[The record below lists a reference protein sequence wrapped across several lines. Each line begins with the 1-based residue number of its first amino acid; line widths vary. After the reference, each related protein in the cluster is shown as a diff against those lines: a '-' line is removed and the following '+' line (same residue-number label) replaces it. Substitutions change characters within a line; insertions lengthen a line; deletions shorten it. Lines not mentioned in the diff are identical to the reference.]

1 MKAKEDYDAALG
13 GTVQLPDQ
21 IQSYKFSADRV
32 NEIKSLLSAI
42 NNPSQT
48 KLVFQTLPKHMRRRA
63 MSHNP
68 KRLPRKYRQAHI
80 SQMRKSGVATI
91 SKRPSRKY
99 RRKAGNL
106 QREYIRRQRKHIW
119 LETHVW
125 HAKRFHMV
133 ERWGYKLPQS
143 SCDKTFRSN
152 YRATAKHC
160 LVQDISYVGCIE
172 LNGTVPTIRE
182 AFQRMT
188 SNNGGLGVTAKT
200 YLNGN
205 REGTIDLFRR
215 DIYPIGSLGRVSFIW
230 KPVTEDTAIRVL
242 WLFVHPSIY
251 EEVVNEFV
259 NVLKLIKVEELN
271 SDSLMP
277 PKYSN
282 QVDNVTLVELRNT
295 LNRFRLTGPLSQ
307 AVLTKA
313 FKCKS
318 IENIATNSAFDGF
331 LSSDEGSA
339 AHQSQSNYWSS
350 VASITSPAE
359 LFPNMVL
366 ALNIED
372 PRINRP
378 VKRTKAFPESPNIC
392 TQYVNPAALKIPQLS
407 SVSALW
413 SPNLRSEVT
422 EKKMST
428 REFCQ
433 LRNKHCLVPG
443 ERCEFEEK
451 LQPVPVILV
460 QRPGSQNAEFKRLGY
475 GCGWDV
481 IVPSE
486 YGISTWMCLIM
497 WGARAGGLRE
507 IETINREGGCEEFHP
522 DTTAA
527 QQTAAVK
534 YQELRDE

>member
-1 MKAKEDYDAALG
+1 MKAKEDFDAALG

-21 IQSYKFSADRV
+21 IQSYKFTADRV
-32 NEIKSLLSAI
+32 NEIKSLLSSI

-80 SQMRKSGVATI
+80 AQMRKSGVGTI

-106 QREYIRRQRKHIW
+106 QREYIRRQRNHVW
-119 LETHVW
+119 LETHIW

-133 ERWGYKLPQS
+133 ERWGYKLAQS

-188 SNNGGLGVTAKT
+188 SSNGLGVTAKT

-205 REGTIDLFRR
+205 REGTIDLYRR
-215 DIYPIGSLGRVSFIW
+215 DMYPIGSLGRVSFIW
-230 KPVTEDTAIRVL
+230 KPVIEDTAIRML
-242 WLFVHPSIY
+242 WLFVHPSFY
-251 EEVVNEFV
+251 KEVVEELV
-259 NVLKLIKVEELN
+259 NLLKLIIDERLDKDQL
-271 SDSLMP
+271 LP

-282 QVDNVTLVELRNT
+282 QMGNVTLVELRNT

-307 AVLTKA
+307 AVLAKA

-318 IENIATNSAFDGF
+318 IDANATNTAFGCF

-378 VKRTKAFPESPNIC
+378 VKRTKALPEVPTIC
-392 TQYVNPAALKIPQLS
+392 TQSVNPAALVIPQHS

-413 SPNLRSEVT
+413 SLELRTDVT
-422 EKKMST
+422 TQKMTT

-443 ERCEFEEK
+443 ERCGFEER
-451 LQPVPVILV
+451 LQPVPLILV

-507 IETINREGGCEEFHP
+507 VETINREGGCEEFHP

-527 QQTAAVK
+527 QQIAVVK
-534 YQELRDE
+534 YHELRNA